1 MEGILHPTHAGWF
14 CDGMQRE
21 QEWHTVWSRLSL
33 RVSPQESYES
43 DGLSLSMC
51 ILLVSSLNQIVS
63 QFPSPFLKE
72 FMEQIR
78 SIFQQVC
85 SLIQLP

>member
-1 MEGILHPTHAGWF
+1 MEGILHPPHAGWF

-21 QEWHTVWSRLSL
+21 QEWHTVWLSL

-78 SIFQQVC
+78 SVFQQVC